1 MADIE
6 EVPESSTATVA
17 QNSFQNLMEGKVEM
31 FAKNDENG
39 CVVNISE
46 LIRDLYK
53 KLYALETLVVK
64 K

>member
-6 EVPESSTATVA
+6 EVPESSTATVP
-17 QNSFQNLMEGKVEM
+17 QNSFQHLMEGKVEV